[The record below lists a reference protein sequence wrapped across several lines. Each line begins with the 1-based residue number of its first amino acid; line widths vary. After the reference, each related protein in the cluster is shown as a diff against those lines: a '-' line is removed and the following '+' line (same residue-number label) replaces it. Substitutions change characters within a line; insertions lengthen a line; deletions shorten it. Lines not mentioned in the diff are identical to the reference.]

1 MSREMPSGKWGSR
14 PAREPKNR
22 AAALDAFVRAKD
34 KGGTKRLNAEIP
46 AALHSRVKSACALE
60 GRDMTQVVIE
70 LLEQRFP
77 AQPQETRLPP
87 SRSPSS
93 GT

>member
-1 MSREMPSGKWGSR
+1 MPPPEWGAR
-14 PAREPKNR
+14 PARGPRKT
-22 AAALDAFVRAKD
+22 ADALDAFVRARDEGK
-34 KGGTKRLNAEIP
+34 TKRLNAEIP
-46 AALHSRVKSACALE
+46 AALHARVKAGCALE

-77 AQPQETRLPP
+77 AQRQETHLPP

>member
-1 MSREMPSGKWGSR
+1 MPPPKWGSR
-14 PAREPKNR
+14 PSRDSKNR
-22 AAALDAFVRAKD
+22 SAALDAFVRARDQGK
-34 KGGTKRLNAEIP
+34 TKRLNAEIP
-46 AALHSRVKSACALE
+46 AALHARVKSACALE

-77 AQPQETRLPP
+77 AQQHESRLSS